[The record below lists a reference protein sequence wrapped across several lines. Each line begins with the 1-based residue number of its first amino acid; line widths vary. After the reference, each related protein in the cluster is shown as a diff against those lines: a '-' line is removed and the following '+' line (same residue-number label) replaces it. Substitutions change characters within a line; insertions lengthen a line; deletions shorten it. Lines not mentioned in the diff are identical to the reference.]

1 MESAFSGFA
10 KGTGITLGVKSTQ
23 SIVYPGREGMS
34 PEREPIIETGFDL
47 GKEIIVRATQ
57 VEGIRGIGKAPDLIG
72 REGMF
77 PGGELKIGI
86 DQSSFGNQTN
96 RFVTELGLSKIGAE
110 IISKDVRALAEAKIN
125 EQGKN
130 WSKTVREAFA
140 NLMTAILIEELKT
153 ISPTLG
159 KPKSLSI
166 AQGTYLAA
174 EFGKTTR
181 CNYRQAGISA
191 KLVSHAPTL
200 DIENVNRLRGKLYPD
215 RI

>member
-10 KGTGITLGVKSTQ
+10 KGAGITLGVRSAQ

-34 PEREPIIETGFDL
+34 LEREPIIKTGFLPWKGIIAKQAAGIWEREIKPTDL
-47 GKEIIVRATQ
+47 VGS
-57 VEGIRGIGKAPDLIG
+57 
-72 REGMF
+72 EGMF

-110 IISKDVRALAEAKIN
+110 IISKDVRDLAEAKIK

-159 KPKSLSI
+159 MPKSLSI

-181 CNYRQAGISA
+181 CNYRQAGILA
-191 KLVSHAPTL
+191 KFVSSAPTL

>member
-10 KGTGITLGVKSTQ
+10 KGTGITLGVKSAQ
-23 SIVYPGREGMS
+23 SIVYPGVPWE
-34 PEREPIIETGFDL
+34 
-47 GKEIIVRATQ
+47 EIIAIAKR
-57 VEGIRGIGKAPDLIG
+57 VEGIRGIGEAPDLIG

-77 PGGELKIGI
+77 PGGELKIEI
-86 DQSSFGNQTN
+86 DHSSFENQTN
-96 RFVTELGLSKIGAE
+96 RFVTELGHSKIEAE
-110 IISKDVRALAEAKIN
+110 NISKAVRDLTEAKIN

-140 NLMTAILIEELKT
+140 NLMTAILIEEVKT

-166 AQGTYLAA
+166 AQETYLAA

-181 CNYRQAGISA
+181 YTYRQAGISS
-191 KLVSHAPTL
+191 KSVSYAPTL
-200 DIENVNRLRGKLYPD
+200 DTETVNILRGKLYPD

>member
-23 SIVYPGREGMS
+23 SIVYPGREGMF
-34 PEREPIIETGFDL
+34 PEREPIIETGIVPWE
-47 GKEIIVRATQ
+47 KIIAKQ
-57 VEGIRGIGKAPDLIG
+57 AAGIWKIEKPTDLIG
-72 REGMF
+72 SEGMF

-110 IISKDVRALAEAKIN
+110 IISKDVRDLAEAKIK

-140 NLMTAILIEELKT
+140 NLMTAILIEEVKT

-174 EFGKTTR
+174 EFGKTRRYT
-181 CNYRQAGISA
+181 YRQAEYQPNWCPMHQ
-191 KLVSHAPTL
+191 L
-200 DIENVNRLRGKLYPD
+200 
-215 RI
+215 

>member
-1 MESAFSGFA
+1 MESAFSCFA
-10 KGTGITLGVKSTQ
+10 KGTGITLGIKSAQ
-23 SIVYPGREGMS
+23 SIVYPGREGMF
-34 PEREPIIETGFDL
+34 PEREPIIETG
-47 GKEIIVRATQ
+47 IVPWKKIRAKHAARIW
-57 VEGIRGIGKAPDLIG
+57 GIEKPTGLIG

-86 DQSSFGNQTN
+86 DHSSFENQTN
-96 RFVTELGLSKIGAE
+96 RFVTELGLSKIEAE
-110 IISKDVRALAEAKIN
+110 IISKDVRDLAEAKIN

-140 NLMTAILIEELKT
+140 NLMTAILIEEVKT

>member
-10 KGTGITLGVKSTQ
+10 KGAGITLGVKSAQ

-34 PEREPIIETGFDL
+34 PEREPIINTGFLPWKGIIAKQAAGIWEIEIKPTDL
-47 GKEIIVRATQ
+47 VGS
-57 VEGIRGIGKAPDLIG
+57 
-72 REGMF
+72 EGMF

-110 IISKDVRALAEAKIN
+110 IISKDVRDLAEAKIN

-140 NLMTAILIEELKT
+140 NLMTAILIEEVKT

>member
-10 KGTGITLGVKSTQ
+10 KGTGITLGVKSAQ
-23 SIVYPGREGMS
+23 SIEYPGGEGMF
-34 PEREPIIETGFDL
+34 PERESIIE
-47 GKEIIVRATQ
+47 
-57 VEGIRGIGKAPDLIG
+57 RGIFLLKDFSWEQKARIMGIEEPTDLIG

-77 PGGELKIGI
+77 PRGELKIGI
-86 DQSSFGNQTN
+86 DHSSFENQTN
-96 RFVTELGLSKIGAE
+96 RLVTELGLSKIGAE
-110 IISKDVRALAEAKIN
+110 IISKDVRDLAEAKIN

-140 NLMTAILIEELKT
+140 NLMTAILIEEVKT

-166 AQGTYLAA
+166 AQETYLVA

-181 CNYRQAGISA
+181 CNYRQAGIVT
-191 KLVSHAPTL
+191 KLVSPAPTL

>member
-10 KGTGITLGVKSTQ
+10 KGTGITLGVKSAQ
-23 SIVYPGREGMS
+23 SIVYPRREGMF
-34 PEREPIIETGFDL
+34 PEREPIIETRIVSLKKIRAKHAARIGGR
-47 GKEIIVRATQ
+47 GKLT
-57 VEGIRGIGKAPDLIG
+57 DLIG
-72 REGMF
+72 SEGMF
-77 PGGELKIGI
+77 SGGELKIGI
-86 DQSSFGNQTN
+86 DLSSFENQTN
-96 RFVTELGLSKIGAE
+96 RFVTELGLSKIEAE
-110 IISKDVRALAEAKIN
+110 IVSKDVRDLAEAKIN

-140 NLMTAILIEELKT
+140 NLMTAILIKEVKT

-159 KPKSLSI
+159 KPKSLSR
-166 AQGTYLAA
+166 AQGMYLAA